1 MRCMAHMA
9 VGPAVLVVLALF
21 AALSPARLS
30 PAMAQTQNSAQTGVG
45 GALETLQALQ
55 TEIDRQWAGPPGR
68 LVKGAVGVAGLAAAL
83 SVAEK
88 ALTYSL
94 RVRGDASVDSVS
106 TTTTTSTSTSTSTS
120 SSTSSSSSTN

>member
-1 MRCMAHMA
+1 MA
-9 VGPAVLVVLALF
+9 VGLAVLALF

-30 PAMAQTQNSAQTGVG
+30 PAMAQTQNSAQTGAG

-55 TEIDRQWAGPPGR
+55 TEIDKQWAGPPGQ

-83 SVAEK
+83 LAAEK

-106 TTTTTSTSTSTSTS
+106 TTTTTSTSTSTS